1 MKQLKVLS
9 AVGLLAIAGT
19 AQAGVSS
26 TVTATNDYDF
36 RGYSQSA
43 TDPALQASLDF
54 STDFGWYIG
63 AWASNIDFGPGVDA
77 DIELDLYTGFSG
89 EAGPIGWDAG
99 IVYYTYPS
107 ESDLNFPEIYGSIS
121 AGPFS
126 AKLYYSN
133 DFAALDESAFYLD
146 TGLEFE
152 LPANF
157 SIMAHVGYS
166 TGDAIDLVAGDD
178 YMDYSIGVGYSAG
191 NFDFALKYV
200 DNNAD
205 FEITDDYF
213 NNEGRVIFTV
223 STTFP
228 WE

>member
-1 MKQLKVLS
+1 MKQLKILS
-9 AVGLLAIAGT
+9 AVGLFAMAGV
-19 AQAGVSS
+19 AQAEVSA
-26 TVTATNDYDF
+26 TVTATSDYDY
-36 RGYSQSA
+36 RGYSQTA
-43 TDPALQASLDF
+43 TDPALQASLDYAHD
-54 STDFGWYIG
+54 SGWYIG
-63 AWASNIDFGPGVDA
+63 TWASNIDFGPGVDA
-77 DIELDLYTGFSG
+77 DVEVDFYTGFSG
-89 EAGPIGWDAG
+89 EAGSVGWDAG
-99 IVYYTYPS
+99 IVYYSYPS
-107 ESDLNFPEIYGSIS
+107 ESDLNFPEIYGAIS

-166 TGDAIDLVAGDD
+166 TGDAIDFIAGDD
-178 YMDYSIGVGYSAG
+178 YLDYSVGVGYTAG
-191 NFDFALKYV
+191 NFNLALKYV

-205 FEITDDYF
+205 IEITSDEF

-228 WE
+228 WN